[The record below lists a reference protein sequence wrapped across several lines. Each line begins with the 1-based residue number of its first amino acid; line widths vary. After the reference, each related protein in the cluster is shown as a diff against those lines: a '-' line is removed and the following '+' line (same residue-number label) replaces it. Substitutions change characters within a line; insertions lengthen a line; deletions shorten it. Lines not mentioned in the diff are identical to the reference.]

1 MEMQIKNTEMTPITW
16 QKIVRNLNEDKWEI
30 WVHYIYFK
38 DKIILS
44 EIGLQDLNVN
54 ILQSVMMLGETSMIY
69 PQRSED
75 I

>member
-1 MEMQIKNTEMTPITW
+1 MTPITC
-16 QKIVRNLNEDKWEI
+16 QNIVRNLNTNKWKI
-30 WVHYIYFK
+30 RVHYIYFK

-44 EIGLQDLNVN
+44 EIGLQDLNVD